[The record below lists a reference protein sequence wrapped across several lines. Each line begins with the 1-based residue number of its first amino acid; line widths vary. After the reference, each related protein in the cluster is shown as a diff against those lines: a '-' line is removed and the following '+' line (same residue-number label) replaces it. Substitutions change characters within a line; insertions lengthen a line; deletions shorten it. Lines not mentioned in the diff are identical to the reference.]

1 MATEVKMAVI
11 FKICVIF
18 GVRLKDEK
26 LIEEANLHENRNMQT
41 LCWSLLNISAKCRQ
55 KLILIILSYTV
66 SRFARFFWDTVYNK
80 FAANCNKLQLTFI
93 LLLLQQTVPNILK
106 RKTARVNILSTI
118 SLCYNLYYYYCS
130 KLSLTFWNGRQQES
144 IY

>member
-66 SRFARFFWDTVYNK
+66 SRFARFF
-80 FAANCNKLQLTFI
+80 
-93 LLLLQQTVPNILK
+93 
-106 RKTARVNILSTI
+106 
-118 SLCYNLYYYYCS
+118 
-130 KLSLTFWNGRQQES
+130 
-144 IY
+144 